1 MAEIDTYLK
10 FLAQQKGSDIH
21 ISASAKPQVRL
32 LGNMMP
38 LSVQPLT
45 PADTARLLT
54 EIMPERNKKE
64 FEQRND
70 TDFAYELAG
79 AGRFRVNIFKDR
91 FGMGGVFRLI
101 PTNIMTADE
110 LGLPEAVR
118 RFCQLPKGL
127 ILVTGP
133 TGSGKSTTL
142 ATMVDLVNQTRRDHI
157 ITIEDPIEFV
167 HENKRCLINQREVF
181 EHTTGFKAALRAA
194 LREDPDVVLVG
205 EMRDLE
211 TTHIA
216 IETAETGHLVFGTL
230 HTTTAATTVDRLIDQ
245 FPHEQQEQIRA
256 MLSVSLKGII
266 SQTLLRRKD
275 NSGRVAALEVLVV
288 TPAVANLIREAK
300 THQLPSVIQT
310 GGKLGMI
317 MINDA
322 ILRLV
327 MDDIVDPKEAMAK
340 TLDKEDL
347 ASKFKVAGITLA

>member
-1 MAEIDTYLK
+1 MAEIDVYLK
-10 FLAQQKGSDIH
+10 FLAQQRGSDIH

-32 LGNMMP
+32 LGNMTP

-118 RFCQLPKGL
+118 KFCQLPKGL

-181 EHTTGFKAALRAA
+181 EHTTGFRAALRAA

-230 HTTTAATTVDRLIDQ
+230 HTTTAASTVDRLIDQ
-245 FPHEQQEQIRA
+245 FPHEQQEQIRT

-266 SQTLLRRKD
+266 SQVLLRRKD

-288 TPAVANLIREAK
+288 TPAIANLIREAK

-310 GGKLGMI
+310 GAKYGMI
-317 MINDA
+317 MMNDA

-327 MDDIVDPKEAMAK
+327 MDDLVDPKEAMAK
-340 TLDKEDL
+340 ALEKEDL

>member
-1 MAEIDTYLK
+1 MAEIDAYLK
-10 FLAQQKGSDIH
+10 FLAQQRGSDVH
-21 ISASAKPQVRL
+21 FSSNAKPQVRL
-32 LGNMMP
+32 LGSMTP
-38 LSVQPLT
+38 LNVPPLT
-45 PADTARLLT
+45 PEDVARILT

-79 AGRFRVNIFKDR
+79 IGRFRVNIFRDR
-91 FGMGGVFRLI
+91 FGMGGVLRLI
-101 PTNIMTADE
+101 PTKIMTPAE
-110 LGLPEAVR
+110 LGLPESVLK
-118 RFCQLPKGL
+118 FCQLPKGL

-142 ATMVDLVNQTRRDHI
+142 ATMVDVVNQTRRDHI

-167 HENKRCLINQREVF
+167 HENKKCLINQREVF
-181 EHTTGFKAALRAA
+181 EHTTAFKSALRAA

-205 EMRDLE
+205 EMRDLV

-216 IETAETGHLVFGTL
+216 IETAETGHLVFATL

-245 FPHEQQEQIRA
+245 FPHEQQEQIRT

-266 SQTLLRRKD
+266 SQALLRRKD

-288 TPAVANLIREAK
+288 TPAVANLIREGK
-300 THQLPSVIQT
+300 THQLPSVIQI

-322 ILRLV
+322 ILKLV

-340 TLDKEDL
+340 ALDKEDL
-347 ASKFKVAGITLA
+347 GQKFKVAGISLA